1 MLGQKDIFPFA
12 ILSSSIAAKFGAV
25 RVIKVLIIVYCGI
38 CIFGYGLDT
47 AAEFWIL
54 AVAVGI
60 CQGGI
65 QALSRSQFGK
75 MVPKKESSE
84 YFGFF
89 DIFGKEIGTTPSKEL
104 YKFFDR
110 EGNTL
115 VLRPD
120 MTPSIAR
127 AAAKY
132 FMDEDMPIRL
142 CYMGNTFINNSSYQG
157 RLKESTQLGA
167 ELIGDSTVDADA
179 EILSMVVECLQKA
192 GLKEFQISVGHAD
205 FFQGLVE
212 AAGISEEDEEELR
225 ELLANKN
232 FFGVEEFAETLNLK
246 AELNELFHMLGSL
259 NVDLNDLKRAKE
271 LAASYPRILAA
282 IHNLEE
288 LHKVLE
294 VYGIQKYISF
304 ELGIISSYQYYTG
317 IIFSGYT
324 FGSGEPIVKGGRYDK
339 LLTYYGKTSASIGF
353 AIVIDQLMAALSRQ
367 KINISIETNGELIV
381 YTKAN
386 QAKAILSAKE
396 KRAAGTPVETILKD
410 DTKTN
415 EDYQNY
421 AKRNRIRTV
430 TFMED

>member
-1 MLGQKDIFPFA
+1 MKKQLLHTPEGVRDIYNEECEKKLLLQSDLLG
-12 ILSSSIAAKFGAV
+12 ILK
-25 RVIKVLIIVYCGI
+25 
-38 CIFGYGLDT
+38 GYGYHP
-47 AAEFWIL
+47 
-54 AVAVGI
+54 
-60 CQGGI
+60 I
-65 QALSRSQFGK
+65 QTPTF
-75 MVPKKESSE
+75 E
-84 YFGFF
+84 FF

-179 EILSMVVECLQKA
+179 EILSMTVECLQKA
-192 GLKEFQISVGHAD
+192 GLKDFQLSVGHAD

-304 ELGIISSYQYYTG
+304 ELGIISSYQYYTKLLFFRLY
-317 IIFSGYT
+317 IRKL
-324 FGSGEPIVKGGRYDK
+324 GEPIVKGGGRYDK